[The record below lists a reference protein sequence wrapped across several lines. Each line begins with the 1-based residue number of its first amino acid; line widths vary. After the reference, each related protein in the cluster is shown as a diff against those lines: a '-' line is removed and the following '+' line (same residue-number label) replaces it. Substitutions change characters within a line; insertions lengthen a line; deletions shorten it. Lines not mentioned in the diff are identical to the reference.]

1 MAMSRLHALAGNGI
15 IFAHQTNEV
24 KNMDSITDNSYRT
37 LWGFIKAAGA
47 PDYVANGI
55 LVDEKDAA
63 DLSDMAFADPTHRRF
78 PITDRANTWA
88 SAGYFAKTAGEYD
101 YSPAMYGMVKTRI
114 EKAAEL
120 YGIRED
126 VDKLVGLIRSPV
138 RETATQKAASDDL
151 SNYCDPETRGFPVF
165 DEEGVKLANDFF
177 TQNAYRYGYGKRM
190 EIAKNIMK
198 KCAEYGVKAAH
209 QVKLSAGDGFPNR
222 ALLAENLLF
231 RADYMMNRDMEKG
244 AAAIC
249 KLAKEICVCS
259 DDDLF
264 DNREGLFR
272 AIGGLDELNGL
283 DDDYGTR
290 FMAPEEL
297 VFDITPE
304 EVKEKIDDAVP
315 LGNETFSAKALSE
328 LPRRL
333 FEQVLP
339 KDKVDGMFE
348 DGKISP
354 KKLSITIISSGKPE
368 HSHLLQTIRDFTD
381 GKLDFDEDDAE
392 GGVIDIK
399 DEDEGKEKSKDEG
412 KDEGKED

>member
-1 MAMSRLHALAGNGI
+1 
-15 IFAHQTNEV
+15 
-24 KNMDSITDNSYRT
+24 
-37 LWGFIKAAGA
+37 
-47 PDYVANGI
+47 
-55 LVDEKDAA
+55 
-63 DLSDMAFADPTHRRF
+63 
-78 PITDRANTWA
+78 
-88 SAGYFAKTAGEYD
+88 
-101 YSPAMYGMVKTRI
+101 
-114 EKAAEL
+114 
-120 YGIRED
+120 
-126 VDKLVGLIRSPV
+126 
-138 RETATQKAASDDL
+138 
-151 SNYCDPETRGFPVF
+151 
-165 DEEGVKLANDFF
+165 
-177 TQNAYRYGYGKRM
+177 
-190 EIAKNIMK
+190 MK
-198 KCAEYGVKAAH
+198 KCAEYGVEAAH
-209 QVKLSAGDGFPNR
+209 QVRISAGDGFPNR

-231 RADYMMNRDMEKG
+231 RADYMMNRNMEKG

-249 KLAKEICVCS
+249 KLAKEVCVCS

-264 DNREGLFR
+264 DNKEGLFR

-297 VFDITPE
+297 VFDITPG

-315 LGNETFSAKALSE
+315 LGDETFSAKALSE
-328 LPRRL
+328 LPRQL

-399 DEDEGKEKSKDEG
+399 DEDEGKGEDKSEGESKGEDKDE
-412 KDEGKED
+412 ED